1 MNLNCR
7 SSLRDVPSQAP
18 YLISKRAKLK
28 RRDNVLIS
36 IRPYNLQNIL
46 AGPVLGHFSI
56 RIAVSTLVD
65 LFGIYPKHYSV
76 DSVSTGYRIKPGHLT
91 RVATVQL
98 LPNRPMMPSESL
110 ADPHPD

>member
-18 YLISKRAKLK
+18 VLPSTLFNFRKLK

-76 DSVSTGYRIKPGHLT
+76 DSGPY
-91 RVATVQL
+91 
-98 LPNRPMMPSESL
+98 
-110 ADPHPD
+110 